1 MERLKRDTF
10 EFLFK
15 TYYKELYVHALSF
28 VRDEEEA
35 KDIVTDV
42 YEYVWRNFNKLDVS
56 VSLRPLL
63 YKLTRSRSLDFLR
76 REKSKEKF
84 LAYQAT
90 LSAEEEEYE
99 DQEELIGKVMKVIES
114 MPGQT
119 ATVFRKCFI
128 DKKKYQQAADELN
141 ISINTVRWHI
151 NKAMSLLRG
160 SLSGEDMILFYFFF
174 VKK

>member
-1 MERLKRDTF
+1 M
-10 EFLFK
+10 
-15 TYYKELYVHALSF
+15 HALSF

-90 LSAEEEEYE
+90 LSAEEEEYK
-99 DQEELIGKVMKVIES
+99 DQEELIEKVMKVIES

-128 DKKKYQQAADELN
+128 ERKKYQQAADELN

-160 SLSGEDMILFYFFF
+160 QLSREDMILFYFFF

>member
-1 MERLKRDTF
+1 M
-10 EFLFK
+10 
-15 TYYKELYVHALSF
+15 HALSF

-90 LSAEEEEYE
+90 LSAEEEEYK

-114 MPGQT
+114 MRGRRLPCSGN
-119 ATVFRKCFI
+119 VLSRGK
-128 DKKKYQQAADELN
+128 N
-141 ISINTVRWHI
+141 INRQRM
-151 NKAMSLLRG
+151 N
-160 SLSGEDMILFYFFF
+160 
-174 VKK
+174 

>member
-1 MERLKRDTF
+1 M
-10 EFLFK
+10 
-15 TYYKELYVHALSF
+15 HALSF